1 MFIYTLKFDRKKA
14 IFIVIMAALILFGII
29 MLVTIDAPDKAEQS
43 NAKVSSEEKGANYL
57 ASLGWK
63 VDLPALNKE
72 TVLIPKTFTD
82 VFNKYNA
89 LQQSQGYDLKEYA
102 GKEVELYTYKVT
114 NHESTDTVY
123 AQLYVFK
130 NKVIGGDIHS
140 SSLDGFMCGLKKAAS
155 G

>member
-29 MLVTIDAPDKAEQS
+29 MLVTIDAPEKAETS
-43 NAKVSSEEKGANYL
+43 NAKISTDEKGANYL

-63 VDLPALNKE
+63 VELPALNKE
-72 TVLIPKTFTD
+72 TVLIPKTFND
-82 VFNKYNA
+82 IFDKYNA
-89 LQQSQGYDLKEYA
+89 LQLSQGYDLKEYA
-102 GKEVELYTYKVT
+102 GKEVNLYTYKVT
-114 NHESTDTVY
+114 NHNSNDTVY
-123 AQLYVFK
+123 AQLYVYK

-140 SSLDGFMCGLKKAAS
+140 SSLDGFMCGLKNANP

>member
-1 MFIYTLKFDRKKA
+1 MFVYTLKFDRKKA

-29 MLVTIDAPDKAEQS
+29 MLVTIDAPEKADKQ
-43 NAKVSSEEKGANYL
+43 NTKVSTEEKGADYL
-57 ASLGWK
+57 ASLGWQ
-63 VDLPALNKE
+63 VEMPAMNNE

-82 VFNKYNA
+82 VFEKYNA
-89 LQQSQGYDLKEYA
+89 LQQSQGFDLKEYA

-114 NHESTDTVY
+114 NHESSDTVY

-140 SSLDGFMCGLKKAAS
+140 SSLDGFMCGLKKAEA

>member
-29 MLVTIDAPDKAEQS
+29 MLVTIDAPEKAAHQ

-57 ASLGWK
+57 SSLGWN
-63 VDLPALNKE
+63 VELPALNKE

-114 NHESTDTVY
+114 NHESPDTVY

-140 SSLDGFMCGLKKAAS
+140 SSLDGFMCGLKKGSA